1 MRDPVPLTN
10 AVAARMIV
18 SAMSGF
24 GGFDAILARPPASV
38 PTAAD
43 AVAVA
48 AAAQAK
54 AAIGAAVMNAQAGL
68 AAKSAAGARA
78 VSPASRRSREH
89 HSERW
94 LPAAV

>member
-48 AAAQAK
+48 AVAQAD
-54 AAIGAAVMNAQAGL
+54 IGAAAVNAQAGL

-78 VSPASRRSREH
+78 ASPASHRSREH
-89 HSERW
+89 HSQRW
-94 LPAAV
+94 LLAAV

>member
-1 MRDPVPLTN
+1 MREPVPLTN

-24 GGFDAILARPPASV
+24 GGFDAILAGPPASV

-43 AVAVA
+43 A
-48 AAAQAK
+48 
-54 AAIGAAVMNAQAGL
+54 AAVNAQAGL

-78 VSPASRRSREH
+78 ASPASHRSREH

-94 LPAAV
+94 LLAAV